1 MDPKNANEWETC
13 VTIPHLNLPSG
24 WLAKSYVGLTA
35 TTGQL
40 ADNHDIIYLKT
51 SSDAELLERK
61 EEEAKIH
68 FELEDDLSSKDK
80 FNRLVEVTNK
90 LIDAHE
96 TLDHHV
102 EHQLASVTDHI
113 KNLIGKLE
121 KREDKSETRLTN
133 LEEIIKKVEDQFF
146 YIDVENGS
154 NFLMVCINVG
164 SGRLFGNSFVCI
176 GVANERLC
184 GAQDDQY

>member
-1 MDPKNANEWETC
+1 MWIDAKNSNEWESC
-13 VTIPHLNLPSG
+13 VTIPRLNLPAG
-24 WLAKSYVGLTA
+24 WLSKSYIGVTA

-51 SSDAELLERK
+51 SSDAALIDQV

-68 FELEDDLSSKDK
+68 FALDEDLSTPDK

-102 EHQLASVTDHI
+102 EHQLASVVDHI
-113 KNLIGKLE
+113 KNLISKLE

-133 LEEIIKKVEDQFF
+133 LEAIIKKVR
-146 YIDVENGS
+146 
-154 NFLMVCINVG
+154 
-164 SGRLFGNSFVCI
+164 RLSSL
-176 GVANERLC
+176 LC
-184 GAQDDQY
+184 VPT

>member
-1 MDPKNANEWETC
+1 MVSIIVNLLITIISRLEIMMDPKNSNEWEAC
-13 VTIPHLNLPSG
+13 VSIPRLNLPSG
-24 WLAKSYVGLTA
+24 WLSKSYIGLTA

-51 SSDAELLERK
+51 SSDADLLERK
-61 EEEAKIH
+61 EEEAKVH
-68 FELEDDLSSKDK
+68 FDLDQDLSTQDK

-102 EHQLASVTDHI
+102 EHQMASVVDHI

-121 KREDKSETRLTN
+121 KREEKSENRLTN
-133 LEEIIKKVEDQFF
+133 LEDIIKKV
-146 YIDVENGS
+146 
-154 NFLMVCINVG
+154 
-164 SGRLFGNSFVCI
+164 LF
-176 GVANERLC
+176 RK
-184 GAQDDQY
+184 